1 MIFLYIWDGLIFL
14 HHSISHNL
22 LDIHFFKYLRCT
34 NFLNV
39 SIFSGVLFFKW
50 FFAFSVFVQYKFSLI
65 LFKSIF
71 QAHVYYSSSRWYKTA
86 TLRSETALSD
96 TNRRLESSRNNAFSF
111 YIFLLLFVMRA
122 IRRFL
127 TAFGTSW
134 RFFCSKFFFT
144 SRLWKLYTV

>member
-1 MIFLYIWDGLIFL
+1 MRIIRIIFRIRYCDFPSYLRWLNFL
-14 HHSISHNL
+14 DHSISHNL

-65 LFKSIF
+65 LFKFIF

-86 TLRSETALSD
+86 TLRSEIALSD
-96 TNRRLESSRNNAFSF
+96 TNRRLESGRDKRVFFLYLSF
-111 YIFLLLFVMRA
+111 TLRDACDPAISNCIRYILEIFLQ
-122 IRRFL
+122 
-127 TAFGTSW
+127 
-134 RFFCSKFFFT
+134 
-144 SRLWKLYTV
+144 